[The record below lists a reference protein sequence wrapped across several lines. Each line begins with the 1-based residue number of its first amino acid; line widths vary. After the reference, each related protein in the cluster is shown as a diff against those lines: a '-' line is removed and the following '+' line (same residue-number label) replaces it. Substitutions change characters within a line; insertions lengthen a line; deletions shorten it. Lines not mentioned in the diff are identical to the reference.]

1 MVAPS
6 ARLPHASRRS
16 VTQRSCRLTYIN
28 NPTTMNETLFFLQ
41 NLGLALLLGSL
52 IGLERERDHK
62 GCSESLG
69 FGGIRTMTLSAVLGY
84 VAYSLFGTD
93 TVIFSIL
100 TAGFLLLVLG
110 SYFMS
115 SHLNKSAGATTE
127 LAAIFVYLVGVLM
140 GMDQLIHATV
150 ITLVVLLL
158 LYFKEALHGFAQKVE
173 KKELYAT
180 LKFVAIAFIVL
191 PLLPNATF
199 GPLDVLNPYIIWL
212 MVVFIS
218 TISFASY
225 IAIKLLGAK
234 KGIGVGGFLGG
245 LISSTAVS
253 MSFSDMSRK
262 GKKLV
267 YPFVFGILIAS
278 SAMFFRVL
286 VEVSV
291 LNRDL
296 LMYLLRPML
305 AMGFAGILLS
315 LYFWMRKDKKKGKG
329 RRKAR
334 AVGVASDAKFS
345 EKELNLKSP
354 FRLMPAIQFGLFFAA
369 LLVISKYASAN
380 FGDQGLYITALIS
393 GLADVD
399 AITVSMANLS
409 AAGDIGMQA
418 AALAITIAAMVNT
431 LVKGLIVFVFASRG
445 VGVRTMLSMLFVIA
459 VGLGALFIL
468 NPGVYGFIAI

>member
-1 MVAPS
+1 MMSLFCDAAKLRLIS
-6 ARLPHASRRS
+6 TILPHM
-16 VTQRSCRLTYIN
+16 LE
-28 NPTTMNETLFFLQ
+28 MNETLFFLQ
-41 NLGLALLLGSL
+41 NLGLALLLGGL
-52 IGLERERDHK
+52 IGLERERVFK
-62 GCSESLG
+62 GFAESKEI
-69 FGGIRTMTLSAVLGY
+69 GGIRTMTLSSVLGY
-84 VAYSLFGTD
+84 VAYSVFGQDPFLFA
-93 TVIFSIL
+93 II
-100 TAGFLLLVLG
+100 TAGFFLLVLA

-115 SHLNKSAGATTE
+115 SNLNKNAGATTE
-127 LAAIFVYLVGVLM
+127 LAAIFVYLIGVLM
-140 GMDQLIHATV
+140 GMDQLIHATS

-158 LYFKEALHGFAQKVE
+158 LYFKEALHTFARKVE

-180 LKFVAIAFIVL
+180 LKFVAIAFVVL
-191 PLLPNATF
+191 PLLPNETF
-199 GPLDVLNPYIIWL
+199 GPLDVLNPYVIWL
-212 MVVFIS
+212 MVVFVS

-225 IAIKLLGAK
+225 IAIKFLGAK

-278 SAMFFRVL
+278 AAMFFRVL
-286 VEVSV
+286 LEISV
-291 LNRDL
+291 LNREL
-296 LMYLLRPML
+296 LMYLFRPML
-305 AMGFAGILLS
+305 AMGLAGVLAS
-315 LYFWMRKDKKKGKG
+315 LYFWLRKERTHEKGGVAK
-329 RRKAR
+329 
-334 AVGVASDAKFS
+334 AVGAKAAKFD

-409 AAGDIGMQA
+409 KAGEIGMPVA
-418 AALAITIAAMVNT
+418 AIAVTIAAMVNT
-431 LVKGLIVFVFASRG
+431 MVKGLIVLIFASRG
-445 VGVRTMLSMLFVIA
+445 VGVRTILSMLFIIA
-459 VGLGALFIL
+459 VGVGALFIF
-468 NPGVYGFIAI
+468 NPEMYYGFITI